1 MVDVNPN
8 MNAKEIVK
16 VIMIAPQMN
25 VARIM
30 TGVDLQ
36 KIAIE
41 QKIARLPIIV
51 QKMNVVLSMATVE
64 QILNFAMI
72 GLFASRIRIA
82 LEMNAAQI
90 SAIVDLDQNIAMMCL
105 QYHLYQQLQKLQK
118 YVTQILIV
126 TKV

>member
-72 GLFASRIRIA
+72 GLFASRIRIV